1 MLVRMKLDELPPVPS
16 KGLVHVVVETPR
28 HAIVKLK
35 YEPELGTFVLKRAL
49 SMGFTYPYDWGF
61 VPGTQ
66 AEDGDP
72 LDALV
77 VWEAQSPPGTV
88 LICRPLGVL
97 ELTQRGG
104 KGRVRND
111 RLLCVPER
119 DPRTGWLRSVNDLPE
134 RVRDELAHFFVASV
148 HFEKKDVDVLGWGGP
163 DAALSLVASSRAK
176 RRRK

>member
-1 MLVRMKLDELPPVPS
+1 MKLDELPPCPS

-35 YEPELGTFVLKRAL
+35 YEPELETFVLKRAL
-49 SMGFTYPYDWGF
+49 SIGFTYPYDWGF
-61 VPGTQ
+61 IPGTE

-72 LDALV
+72 VDALV

-88 LICRPLGVL
+88 LKCRALGVL
-97 ELTQRGG
+97 ELTQRDG

-111 RLLCVPER
+111 RVLCVPEK

-148 HFEKKDVDVLGWGGP
+148 FFEKKDVEILGWAGA
-163 DAALSLVASSRAK
+163 DAALSLVADATPRKKK
-176 RRRK
+176 R

>member
-1 MLVRMKLDELPPVPS
+1 MKLDELPPSPS

-35 YEPELGTFVLKRAL
+35 YEPDLGAFVLKRAL

-72 LDALV
+72 VDALV
-77 VWEAQSPPGTV
+77 VWESQSPPGTV
-88 LICRPLGVL
+88 LKCRPLGVL
-97 ELTQRGG
+97 ELTQRDPKS

-119 DPRTGWLRSVNDLPE
+119 DPRTGWLRSVNDLPA

-148 HFEKKDVDVLGWGGP
+148 HFERKDVQILGWAGP
-163 DAALSLVASSRAK
+163 DAAIAQVAASRPRK
-176 RRRK
+176 RRR